1 MTHKRYSVLLCTD
14 AFLKCIGLG
23 LDFSIFIQEGIS
35 EKKINGHMLSLLI
48 VGSLSD
54 NLFSIVKAIFSKSIL
69 RKKQTFD

>member
-1 MTHKRYSVLLCTD
+1 
-14 AFLKCIGLG
+14 
-23 LDFSIFIQEGIS
+23 
-35 EKKINGHMLSLLI
+35 MLILLI